1 MPIVAQDTAKTPFSN
16 PIVLPTAST
25 VERDLEAVVELA
37 LQRHPSFKV
46 CTVCG
51 RFWIDPYTGARVAIA
66 TSHRLTART
75 YLLARRPWARAALNS
90 AADLE
95 VFRWRLYL
103 GEQLGSERRLRLFAH
118 DGRWQNPFSGML
130 TAVVAAS
137 GITEAVLQGMASL
150 LARCPYARS
159 GRLLDRLRLEAALAS
174 QRLVAPNA
182 GDDPPTRATT
192 RISGPRAAGG
202 SGNRDASAN
211 GLDHEQALLKAAL
224 DGMLSPLPDIPG
236 YGLALHYEPMA
247 GVGGDFYDC
256 SRIDEQRW
264 FLALGDVSGHG
275 VQGARVAVST
285 LTALRAILGHQ
296 RDLVGIVSAL
306 NDEVRR
312 DLPRGHFVTLFA
324 AILDTSA
331 DQLTSL
337 CAGHHPALLASRNR
351 ARVLERVGNRGPAL
365 GLLGGA
371 GSWAANLHPS
381 TTTLARGDT
390 LFLYTDGLTEAKNDL
405 HSEYGLNR
413 LMGSL
418 IANLDAPY
426 DLLVGQVVEDTR
438 RFAAGVID
446 DDLSVLALSLEQP
459 A

>member
-1 MPIVAQDTAKTPFSN
+1 M
-16 PIVLPTAST
+16 
-25 VERDLEAVVELA
+25 
-37 LQRHPSFKV
+37 
-46 CTVCG
+46 
-51 RFWIDPYTGARVAIA
+51 
-66 TSHRLTART
+66 
-75 YLLARRPWARAALNS
+75 
-90 AADLE
+90 
-95 VFRWRLYL
+95 
-103 GEQLGSERRLRLFAH
+103 
-118 DGRWQNPFSGML
+118 
-130 TAVVAAS
+130 
-137 GITEAVLQGMASL
+137 
-150 LARCPYARS
+150 
-159 GRLLDRLRLEAALAS
+159 
-174 QRLVAPNA
+174 
-182 GDDPPTRATT
+182 RATT
-192 RISGPRAAGG
+192 RITGPRAAGG
-202 SGNRDASAN
+202 GNRDASAN
-211 GLDHEQALLKAAL
+211 GLDGEQVRVKSSLE
-224 DGMLSPLPDIPG
+224 GMLSPLPEIPG
-236 YGLALHYEPMA
+236 YGFALHYEPVS

-256 SRIDEQRW
+256 SRIDEHRW
-264 FLALGDVSGHG
+264 FVALGDVSGHS

-285 LTALRAILGHQ
+285 LSALRGILGRE

-324 AILDTSA
+324 GILDTRC
-331 DQLTSL
+331 DQLTCL

-365 GLLGGA
+365 GLLGA
-371 GSWAANLHPS
+371 GSLAANLRPA
-381 TTTLARGDT
+381 TTALERGDT
-390 LFLYTDGLTEAKNDL
+390 LFLYTDGLTEARNDL

>member
-1 MPIVAQDTAKTPFSN
+1 MPTVAKDPAKTPLSS
-16 PIVLPTAST
+16 PTVLPTAST
-25 VERDLEAVVELA
+25 DERDLDAVIELA
-37 LQRHPSFKV
+37 LQRHPSFRI

-51 RFWIDPYTGARVAIA
+51 RFWIDPYTGARVPIA
-66 TSHRLTART
+66 TGHRLTART
-75 YLLARRPWARAALNS
+75 YLLARRPWTRATLNS

-103 GEQLGSERRLRLFAH
+103 GEQLSGERRLRLFAH
-118 DGRWQNPFSGML
+118 DGRWQNPFSGVL
-130 TAVVAAS
+130 TTLVATS
-137 GITEAVLQGMASL
+137 GITEAVLQEMASI

-174 QRLVAPNA
+174 QRLVAPTA
-182 GDDPPTRATT
+182 SGDPPTRATT
-192 RISGPRAAGG
+192 RITGPRAAGG
-202 SGNRDASAN
+202 SGNRDASAS
-211 GLDHEQALLKAAL
+211 GLDGEQVRVKTSLE
-224 DGMLSPLPDIPG
+224 GMLSPLPDIPG
-236 YGLALHYEPMA
+236 YGFSLHYEPVS

-256 SRIDEQRW
+256 SRIDEHRW
-264 FLALGDVSGHG
+264 FIALGDVSGHG

-285 LTALRAILGHQ
+285 LSALRGILPRQ
-296 RDLVGIVSAL
+296 SDLVGIVSAL

-324 AILDTSA
+324 GILDTRA
-331 DQLTSL
+331 DQLSCV

-365 GLLGGA
+365 GLLGP
-371 GSWAANLHPS
+371 GSLAASLRP
-381 TTTLARGDT
+381 TTTALAQGDT

-418 IANLDAPY
+418 IANLEAPY
-426 DLLVGQVVEDTR
+426 DRLVGQVVEDTR
-438 RFAAGVID
+438 RFASGVID